1 MRVLSDTDCIS
12 RSHQAREVIAF
23 AHDVKIDVLAQV
35 EAWVLV
41 WAAEA
46 RHIEIEDDQ
55 RRATAAH
62 RLKQSYPCLVCA
74 WGDHGDGAA
83 RQPPDLVPCQ
93 RLSERSPTIGLSN
106 GEIVENQPVLADRS
120 VRLEDGSLRVVGDE
134 PYL

>member
-23 AHDVKIDVLAQV
+23 AHDVKVDVLAQV
-35 EAWVLV
+35 EAGVLV

-62 RLKQSYPCLVCA
+62 RLKQSHPCLVCA

-83 RQPPDLVPCQ
+83 RQPPDLVPRQ
-93 RLSERSPTIGLSN
+93 RLSERSPTVGLSN
-106 GEIVENQPVLADRS
+106 GEIVENKRVLAARS
-120 VRLEDGSLRVVGDE
+120 GGLGDGALRCVWAE
-134 PYL
+134 S